1 MLECRPGG
9 SVTPPISRPARGRCA
24 PLIAVLSGAALLLPA
39 CRRPDASDGQAL
51 TLSVPYEVA
60 LLDPHAQDRA
70 ATFAVV
76 SHLYE
81 ALVSA
86 DASLALSP
94 ALARRW
100 ENPDPLTWVFHLRPE
115 ARFHSG
121 KPLTAADVVWSIERL
136 RSTPGLEMASYLHD
150 VESVR
155 PLGSRVVELKTRAPT
170 ALLLP
175 KLRFVLIVPEGA
187 DGEALRAGADGTGPF
202 RLVEFRPGVSVTLA
216 RNDAY
221 WGQKPAFASAVL
233 RLGRSSAE
241 ALADFRDGTSQLAQA
256 NVLGYE
262 EALASRPGA
271 TAPKRTSLF
280 LKYLGFDLDAS
291 RVPGEGAPASPF
303 LDPRVRKAVHV
314 ALDRSALVSR
324 LSFSAVPAS
333 QLVPPSVFG
342 HDPDLPRAS
351 PSLAAARRLLAEAGH
366 ESGLAVTLLTRRFL
380 EEPARAT
387 AEVLAPAGFR
397 VSVEVVGDEEFFT
410 RLRAG
415 EAGFYLTRRGC
426 ATGDFGQL
434 LESAAH
440 SRDPA
445 RRLGLS
451 QDGRY
456 SNPELDREI
465 ELSSRTLDMRER
477 REMLVR
483 LQRRLMEELVFVPLY
498 FDEDVFLL
506 DAGLS
511 WHPRADSYVL
521 AQEVARTRAE

>member
-1 MLECRPGG
+1 MTSWGL
-9 SVTPPISRPARGRCA
+9 VTAPMSRPARGRFA

-39 CRRPDASDGQAL
+39 CRTRDASDGQTL
-51 TLSVPYEVA
+51 TLSVPYEVGR
-60 LLDPHAQDRA
+60 LDPHAHDRA

-76 SHLYE
+76 SHVYE

-86 DASLALSP
+86 DANLVLSP

-136 RSTPGLEMASYLHD
+136 RSRPDLEMASYVHD

-155 PLGSRVVELKTRAPT
+155 SLGSGRIEVKTRAPT

-175 KLRFVLIVPEGA
+175 KLRFVLVVPEGS
-187 DGEALRAGADGTGPF
+187 DGEGLRLTADGTGPWK
-202 RLVEFRPGVSVTLA
+202 LVEFRPGVSVTLA

-221 WGQKPAFASAVL
+221 WGEKPAFASAVL
-233 RLGRSSAE
+233 RLGRSSAQARE
-241 ALADFRDGTSQLAQA
+241 DFRDGTSRLSQC
-256 NVLGYE
+256 NVLGLE
-262 EALASRPGA
+262 DEAGARPGA
-271 TAPKRTSLF
+271 TVRKRTSLF

-291 RVPGEGAPASPF
+291 RVPGPGEPANPF
-303 LDPRVRKAVHV
+303 LDPRVRKALHL

-342 HDPDLPRAS
+342 HDPDLPPAL
-351 PSLAAARRLLAEAGH
+351 PSLATARRLLAEAGYGA
-366 ESGLAVTLLTRRFL
+366 GLAVTLLTRRFL
-380 EEPARAT
+380 EEPARVA

-397 VSVEVVGDEEFFT
+397 VSVEVVGDEEFFD
-410 RLRAG
+410 RLRG
-415 EAGFYLTRRGC
+415 GRAGFYLTRRGC

-440 SRDPA
+440 SRDPQ

-477 REMLVR
+477 REMLLR
-483 LQRRLMEELVFVPLY
+483 LQRRLMEELVFVPVY
-498 FDEDVFLL
+498 FDEDVYLL

-511 WHPRADSYVL
+511 WQPRADSYVL
-521 AQEVARTRAE
+521 AQEIARTDAD